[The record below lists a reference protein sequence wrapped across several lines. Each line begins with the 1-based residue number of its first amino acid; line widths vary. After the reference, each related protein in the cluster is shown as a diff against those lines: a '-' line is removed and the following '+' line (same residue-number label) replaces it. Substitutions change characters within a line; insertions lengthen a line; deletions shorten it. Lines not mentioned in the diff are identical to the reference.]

1 MRHARTQRNV
11 GLPGI
16 ARHRCRVVRGRLIC
30 GMHRS
35 TGSSGSG
42 MPGSPRPSHPQAPGT
57 SHPVTRC
64 PAQGQLPPSR
74 PSARTAA
81 KCAPHADTVRLDE
94 AATPGDST
102 RAPPIR
108 SPTTP
113 RSPRLP
119 TPPPIRIEST
129 PSPSTPSPST
139 PGPSVDPGGRTRV
152 GRLSIG
158 ARGGRSVRGD
168 PGTGDSTSPARSA
181 TGSAGGGRAAAAG
194 GLAADAVR
202 GGRGRPAGVPDG
214 TEGGVRRGARG
225 RDAASESAVGYPRSN
240 PTPIPAQRRARIPE
254 PKRSPPPP
262 DSVRTGT
269 GRRVRART
277 RHRKVDARPASV
289 RRTMRPRPAHR
300 RPRLARAD
308 GAPARAASPQSAA
321 PAESPMSTAA
331 PVESRAAKSPDPSA
345 GIPAVALS
353 AHPPA
358 SVDGRQRR
366 RVLRVREAGR
376 LQLVTDPPTHSS
388 RTVTAPESPTSPGH
402 VMTPPLAHPWPE
414 LRPAP
419 TPVAAALPP
428 DALARVIARD
438 IRLAQEQATV

>member
-1 MRHARTQRNV
+1 
-11 GLPGI
+11 
-16 ARHRCRVVRGRLIC
+16 
-30 GMHRS
+30 
-35 TGSSGSG
+35 

-64 PAQGQLPPSR
+64 PAPGQLPPSR
-74 PSARTAA
+74 PSTRTAA
-81 KCAPHADTVRLDE
+81 KCAPHADTVRHDE
-94 AATPGDST
+94 AVTPGDLT

-113 RSPRLP
+113 RSPRFP

-139 PGPSVDPGGRTRV
+139 PRSVDPGGRTRV

-202 GGRGRPAGVPDG
+202 GGRGRPAGVPNG

-225 RDAASESAVGYPRSN
+225 RDAASESAVGSAVEPAVEFDADSGATSSTDSGADAQSAATGFGTDRDRSSRQAAD
-240 PTPIPAQRRARIPE
+240 TPPE
-254 PKRSPPPP
+254 GRRSPGIRSADDATP
-262 DSVRTGT
+262 
-269 GRRVRART
+269 
-277 RHRKVDARPASV
+277 ARPSA
-289 RRTMRPRPAHR
+289 
-300 RPRLARAD
+300 PRLPRAD
-308 GAPARAASPQSAA
+308 GAPAQAASPQSAA

-331 PVESRAAKSPDPSA
+331 PVESRAAESPDPSA
-345 GIPAVALS
+345 GIPAV
-353 AHPPA
+353 
-358 SVDGRQRR
+358 
-366 RVLRVREAGR
+366 
-376 LQLVTDPPTHSS
+376 VTDRPRTHP
-388 RTVTAPESPTSPGH
+388 RTVTAPESSTSPGH